1 MKKSLTRRAVDAI
14 LRSRAKSKDRTL
26 WLSIRGASRRFG
38 LDVSG
43 VSRALKRRLTLKRC
57 KTCGQVIR

>member
-1 MKKSLTRRAVDAI
+1 MKKSLTRRAVDAV
-14 LRSRAKSKDRTL
+14 LRSRAKTPHKKD
-26 WLSIRGASRRFG
+26 WLSIRAASRRFG

-57 KTCGQVIR
+57 EKCGQVIR

>member
-14 LRSRAKSKDRTL
+14 LRSRSKTKDRRH
-26 WLSIRGASRRFG
+26 WLSIRASSRRFG

-57 KTCGQVIR
+57 IKCGQVIR